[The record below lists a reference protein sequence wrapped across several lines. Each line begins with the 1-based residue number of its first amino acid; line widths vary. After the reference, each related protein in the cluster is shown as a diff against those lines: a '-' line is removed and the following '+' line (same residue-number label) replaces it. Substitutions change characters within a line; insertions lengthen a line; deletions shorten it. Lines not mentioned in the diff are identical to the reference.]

1 VSTEPATSL
10 ETDLLR
16 DVQNQLDRWTS
27 ECAGQPESE
36 RKKLLLLALER
47 EQIVAV
53 AYREEAVASRVA
65 QLAVG
70 DEVRALF
77 HQTLVWIWKDEQ
89 MHAEYLRG
97 ELLGLGGLGSS
108 AVVYGRQIQGAISGW
123 TSATSNHRRLR
134 TAPFRAGAA
143 SVLISVAAA

>member
-1 VSTEPATSL
+1 MSTEPATSL
-10 ETDLLR
+10 EAELLR
-16 DVQNQLDRWTS
+16 DVQKQLDRWTS

-53 AYREEAVASRVA
+53 AYREEAVAGRVA
-65 QLAVG
+65 ELPVG
-70 DEVRALF
+70 DEIRALF

-97 ELLGLGGLGSS
+97 ELLKRGVWVLGRG
-108 AVVYGRQIQGAISGW
+108 
-123 TSATSNHRRLR
+123 LR
-134 TAPFRAGAA
+134 TSDSGCDIRVDFGHLQSPP
-143 SVLISVAAA
+143 SP